1 MGSFKKERERTSNP
15 QSGNS
20 VWFRWSRCWLQV
32 EAITLDV
39 PGWAIQRNKK
49 RSELGLWALW
59 ARSKGRRREVNR
71 DFERFEL
78 SQKEEEEKG
87 IRTLSALSSVQRKRS
102 KRSNGRWAFR
112 TWSNHYYGEASSA
125 SAPHWRSSIAFG
137 SSCIVSMKGKRDL
150 CEVHCIIDKV
160 LWQVAQFWCC
170 TCRLKIF
177 R

>member
-1 MGSFKKERERTSNP
+1 MSFVWRLVWMRTREIERTSNP
-15 QSGNS
+15 QFANS

-39 PGWAIQRNKK
+39 PGWAIQRK
-49 RSELGLWALW
+49 
-59 ARSKGRRREVNR
+59 RRREVNK

-78 SQKEEEEKG
+78 GPTEEEEKW
-87 IRTLSALSSVQRKRS
+87 IRTLCIWSLVKRMRS

-112 TWSNHYYGEASSA
+112 TWSDHYYGEVSSA
-125 SAPHWRSSIAFG
+125 SAPHQRSSIAFG
-137 SSCIVSMKGKRDL
+137 SSCIVSMKGKRDI

-170 TCRLKIF
+170 TCWLKIF